1 MTRLDTVIKR
11 LTAQRSCLDAAA
23 AALKCVPGNILE
35 LGLGNGRTYDHLRF
49 LFPDREIYVF
59 DREIASHPDCRPD
72 SAHLFL
78 GPMQDTLAVAAEKLG
93 QTAALA
99 HADIGFGD
107 AEATERNVV
116 SLGPIVPRLVRPGG
130 MVLCDQALDR
140 FDGLSPVALPADVEA
155 GRYYAYRRNA
165 L

>member
-11 LTAQRSCLDAAA
+11 LMAQRSCLNAVAH
-23 AALKCVPGNILE
+23 ALTGIEGHVLE

-49 LFPDREIYVF
+49 LLSERDIYVF

-72 SAHLFL
+72 AAHLFL
-78 GPMQDTLAVAAEKLG
+78 GPMDETLLTAFEKLG
-93 QTAALA
+93 RNAALV

-107 AEATERNVV
+107 AAATERNVV
-116 SLGPIVPRLVRPGG
+116 TLGPNIPRLVRSGG
-130 MVLCDQALDR
+130 FVLCDQSLDR
-140 FDGLSPVALPADVEA
+140 FELLSPAPLPADVEP
-155 GRYYAYRRNA
+155 GRYHLYRR